1 MQDRYLKNNPN
12 INLDVWP
19 EDGSSINL
27 DVWAKDA
34 EDARETGM
42 QWRLETRGWGSDLS
56 WTIQNENL
64 CPTTKAGQLGSWEP
78 SHYQR
83 NTHLP
88 AVGRADS

>member
-1 MQDRYLKNNPN
+1 MQGRYLKNNPN

-56 WTIQNENL
+56 WTTQNENL
-64 CPTTKAGQLGSWEP
+64 GQRQLGSWEP